1 MFLPGP
7 EPTEC
12 SCRGLNRYNRDPA
25 HWHAGRSQYEVA
37 GSLGVLA
44 DPARARKPKDKP
56 RVERQ
61 MPYIRDSLWKGRE
74 FTSLVEMQA
83 SALPGAGRSPG
94 SANTAAWAVAPRGG
108 AVRGPSRPDP

>member
-7 EPTEC
+7 ELTEC

-83 SALPGAGRSPG
+83 SALHWCREVAGQRKHRRLG
-94 SANTAAWAVAPRGG
+94 GRTPRWCREGTE
-108 AVRGPSRPDP
+108 